1 MNWLKTAFIKIVK
14 YNSEQLSRHSK
25 EKGGSLSEV

>member
-14 YNSEQLSRHSK
+14 YNSEQLQKSVKSI
-25 EKGGSLSEV
+25 VDPW